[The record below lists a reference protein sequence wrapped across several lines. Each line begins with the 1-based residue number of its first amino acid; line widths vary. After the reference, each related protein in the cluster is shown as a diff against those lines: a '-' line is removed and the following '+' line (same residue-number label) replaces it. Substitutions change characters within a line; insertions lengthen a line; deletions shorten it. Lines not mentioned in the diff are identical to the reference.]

1 MKYEKDV
8 EEIYRGIS

>member
-8 EEIYRGIS
+8 EEIYHGLS